1 MFSRS
6 PPPFFLAVAPFGGG
20 AFAAMEFGLDGVD
33 MFEAALEFGAHVEFD
48 IALASGQACIVA
60 GIYFRRRPAR

>member
-1 MFSRS
+1 
-6 PPPFFLAVAPFGGG
+6 
-20 AFAAMEFGLDGVD
+20 MEFGLDGVD